1 MRGCLVR
8 SKLGAARREALE
20 LKRIRRE
27 KEMQEVSLMT
37 KEDSLS
43 RAYENMIRS
52 NLEEQRKLEEK
63 RQLRLQQERDRKLK
77 HWNRC
82 ATKIQKIV
90 RGMFSRLKT
99 KIKKCETHL
108 ERAISSRSEE
118 ALAAAIKLTE
128 KMNLK
133 SKTTKEICQN
143 AKILLTTVQGELF
156 VKLQLDDAVRMRS
169 EELIR
174 EAMRLAEDAGMTYL
188 EEFSRAKQSFDK
200 EIKRKSVLQHIE
212 IILDRCNTV
221 PNLVKHSDKLND
233 LVSIATSLGL
243 SGEYLVQ
250 DARNR
255 LGRIQSLLRI
265 RNDIRYAVELCSASM
280 MQKAMEARHQLLK
293 IYGPELFAEEAHAV
307 LKMLQMYVHEEQ
319 IVKRTDSE
327 NAKRDSSEV
336 TEENIMSQGANKSE
350 DGETTASCDATTTD
364 DSRKGAADNDVR
376 LPPFVRKQLELI
388 RDARAAAGKIIWS
401 PSYIVYSSS
410 LYVDLQEAT
419 EKLVILVPNEEKRK
433 VLHFTFGIRKLI
445 HFPGLPANL
454 QMDCVICNLEV

>member
-1 MRGCLVR
+1 MR
-8 SKLGAARREALE
+8 SKLGAARREAME

-27 KEMQEVSLMT
+27 REMMETSLMT
-37 KEDSLS
+37 KEDSVS

-82 ATKIQKIV
+82 ASKIQKIV

-99 KIKKCETHL
+99 KVKKCEIHL
-108 ERAISSRSEE
+108 ERAISSRSED
-118 ALAAAIKLTE
+118 ALASAIQLTE

-133 SKTTKEICQN
+133 SKTIKETCQN
-143 AKILLTTVQGELF
+143 AKVLLTTVQGELF

-200 EIKRKSVLQHIE
+200 EIKRKGVLQHIQV
-212 IILDRCNTV
+212 ILDRCNTV

-233 LVSIATSLGL
+233 LVAFATSLGL

-265 RNDIRYAVELCSASM
+265 RNDIRYAVELFSASM
-280 MQKAMEARHQLLK
+280 MQQAMAARHQLLK
-293 IYGPELFAEEAHAV
+293 IYGPDLFAEEAHAV
-307 LKMLQMYVHEEQ
+307 LKMLQMLVHEEQ
-319 IVKRTDSE
+319 IVKRTDTE
-327 NAKRDSSEV
+327 IRKKQDMEI
-336 TEENIMSQGANKSE
+336 TEENSIAEEGNKSPS
-350 DGETTASCDATTTD
+350 DSDNRDIAGDATTKE
-364 DSRKGAADNDVR
+364 DSRKDVVGSDVR
-376 LPPFVRKQLELI
+376 LPPFVRKQLDLI
-388 RDARAAAGKIIWS
+388 RDARTADGS
-401 PSYIVYSSS
+401 TSRS
-410 LYVDLQEAT
+410 LR
-419 EKLVILVPNEEKRK
+419 I
-433 VLHFTFGIRKLI
+433 FFLI
-445 HFPGLPANL
+445 
-454 QMDCVICNLEV
+454 